1 MSKLDLK
8 NPIVKKMLT
17 ASTGKMGDG
26 NIGCFRES
34 YLGHVQWAPLYGRM
48 PLLSRPQ
55 AVNGN
60 E

>member
-34 YLGHVQWAPLYGRM
+34 YLGHVQWVLYMAECRYYHDR
-48 PLLSRPQ
+48 RP
-55 AVNGN
+55 
-60 E
+60 